1 MLPVVAKTLD
11 EVDQVSKIRKKK
23 ELIDRWETD
32 PEWIDKRLEIQG
44 ELIDKSIEKDYVK
57 VDLRGIKF
65 AKTDKHVPWVEGKVF
80 IEIDFSYADLSRCR
94 FVKCKFLKCTFS
106 YCTFRDITEKQCEFT
121 DCIFF
126 KGRMSG
132 WIGGSESYYRN
143 VIFKQI
149 NLGGLQV
156 DYPDFEN
163 CIFEN
168 CNLKRVDFNGAL
180 IKDVKF
186 IGEVSDVW
194 FRGKSGTR
202 DLVIPQDMDKERAY
216 KLNPMIADFSQAF
229 LSYTLFTDG
238 CDLTRAVLPKDGNHY
253 LIEDICKVKEFVE
266 RFCSSLEEKEK
277 NYFNIIKEVFLIQ
290 RKDETV
296 KILNTVDW
304 RNSMTKDESLKE
316 NAQIIFDRFMCEL
329 KKTGYIF

>member
-1 MLPVVAKTLD
+1 
-11 EVDQVSKIRKKK
+11 
-23 ELIDRWETD
+23 
-32 PEWIDKRLEIQG
+32 
-44 ELIDKSIEKDYVK
+44 
-57 VDLRGIKF
+57 
-65 AKTDKHVPWVEGKVF
+65 
-80 IEIDFSYADLSRCR
+80 
-94 FVKCKFLKCTFS
+94 
-106 YCTFRDITEKQCEFT
+106 
-121 DCIFF
+121 
-126 KGRMSG
+126 MSG

-156 DYPDFEN
+156 DYPDLEN
-163 CIFEN
+163 CIFEK

-186 IGEVSDVW
+186 IGEVSDAW

-216 KLNPMIADFSQAF
+216 KLNPVIADFSQAF

-290 RKDETV
+290 RKGETV
-296 KILNTVDW
+296 KILNTADW
-304 RNSMTKDESLKE
+304 RNSMTKDESWKE

-329 KKTGYIF
+329 KKTGYIS

>member
-1 MLPVVAKTLD
+1 M
-11 EVDQVSKIRKKK
+11 KKK
-23 ELIDRWETD
+23 ELIDRWEVD
-32 PEWIDKRLEIQG
+32 SEWINKRIEIQKTI
-44 ELIDKSIEKDYVK
+44 IDKSTKKDYVK

-65 AKTDKHVPWVEGKVF
+65 AETDRHCPFIEGKVF
-80 IEIDFSYADLSRCR
+80 NEIDFSYADLSRCT
-94 FVKCKFLKCTFS
+94 FVKCKFIKCTFY
-106 YCTFRDITEKQCEFT
+106 YCKFSNISEKQCEFI
-121 DCIFF
+121 DCIFL

-163 CIFEN
+163 CIFDN

-180 IKDVKF
+180 INDVKF

-194 FRGKSGTR
+194 FRGKSGTL
-202 DLVIPQDMDKERAY
+202 DLVIPKDLDKERAY

-229 LSYTLFTDG
+229 ISYTLFTDG
-238 CDLTRAVLPKDGNHY
+238 CDLTRAILPKDGKHY

-266 RFCSSLEEKEK
+266 GFCNTLEENEK
-277 NYFNIIKEVFLIQ
+277 SYFNIIKKVFLLE
-290 RKDETV
+290 RKDEKV
-296 KILNTVDW
+296 KILNIVDW
-304 RNSMTKDESLKE
+304 RNSMTKEEALQE
-316 NAQIIFDRFMCEL
+316 NAEMIFGRFMREI
-329 KKTGYIF
+329 KVTGYIS